1 MPTVPAL
8 ALKKTTLGLVGG
20 MGALFEAVGFVVTT
34 PAVWP
39 LAILPVIVALVLTV
53 GCGALGLWGATA
65 LADHLAAA
73 ASGGLAVAI
82 AWVLRVLL
90 GGVAL
95 LLSVVVAMSLAQPL
109 SGFALERIARA
120 QEKRLGGREWPEQG
134 TLASMLGSL
143 QVTFTALAMGLP
155 VLAVLTAITILAP
168 PAAIV
173 TIPLKFLT
181 TALMIA
187 WDFLDYPLSVRGV
200 TVTGRL
206 RFVAAHFWA
215 VLGFGVASGLVL
227 LVPGVGLFLLP
238 IGVAGA
244 TRLVLAQER
253 LLLKP

>member
-1 MPTVPAL
+1 MATLPVL
-8 ALKKTTLGLVGG
+8 RKTTLGLFGG

-39 LAILPVIVALVLTV
+39 MAIVPVLVALVLTG
-53 GCGALGLWGATA
+53 GCAALGLWGAMA

-73 ASGGLAVAI
+73 ATGGLAVAI

-90 GGVAL
+90 GAVAL
-95 LLSVVVAMSLAQPL
+95 LLSVVVAISLAQPL

-120 QEKRLGGREWPEQG
+120 QEKRLGGRDWPEQP
-134 TLASMLGSL
+134 TLASMLRSL
-143 QVTFTALAMGLP
+143 GVTFTALAMGLP
-155 VLAVLTAITILAP
+155 ILFVLTLVTIFAP

-173 TIPLKFLT
+173 TVPLKFVT

-200 TVTGRL
+200 TVGGRL
-206 RFVAAHFWA
+206 RFVGTHFWA
-215 VLGFGVASGLVL
+215 VLGFGVASGFIL
-227 LVPGVGLFLLP
+227 LVPGIGLLLLP

-244 TRLVLAQER
+244 TRLVLKQER
-253 LLLKP
+253 LLPP

>member
-1 MPTVPAL
+1 MPEVPV
-8 ALKKTTLGLVGG
+8 LKRSTLGLFGG

-39 LAILPVIVALVLTV
+39 LAILPVVVALVLAV
-53 GCGALGLWGATA
+53 GCAALGLWGATA

-73 ASGGLAVAI
+73 ASGRLAVAI

-120 QEKRLGGREWPEQG
+120 QEKRLGGREWPEQA
-134 TLASMLGSL
+134 TLPSMLRSL
-143 QVTFTALAMGLP
+143 QVTFTALALGLP
-155 VLAVLTAITILAP
+155 VIAALTVISIVAP
-168 PAAIV
+168 PLAIV
-173 TIPLKFLT
+173 TVPLKFLT

-187 WDFLDYPLSVRGV
+187 WDFLDYPLSVRGA
-200 TVTGRL
+200 TVSGRL
-206 RFVAAHFWA
+206 RFVGAHFWA
-215 VLGFGVASGLVL
+215 VLGFGVASGMVL

-244 TRLVLAQER
+244 TRLVFEQER
-253 LLLKP
+253 LSSLR